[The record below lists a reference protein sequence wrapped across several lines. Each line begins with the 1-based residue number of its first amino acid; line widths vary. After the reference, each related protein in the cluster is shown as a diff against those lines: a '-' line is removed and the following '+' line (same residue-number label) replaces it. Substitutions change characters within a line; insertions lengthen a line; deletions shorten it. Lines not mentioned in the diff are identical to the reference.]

1 MRVLQICSKPPVP
14 SVDGGC
20 KAMNNI
26 TEGLL
31 SKGVSVKVLTI
42 STDKHS
48 FLKEKMECSY
58 LKNTAIEHCYID
70 TNVKPIAAFFNLC
83 KSKSY
88 NLSRF
93 YCQKFEEL
101 IVSNLANNEYDA
113 VILEGLFVSGY
124 IEAIR
129 KNSKA
134 KLIFRA
140 HNVEHEIWE
149 RNSKNERK
157 GLKRFYLKKLA
168 EQLKAQ
174 EILLLSQ
181 VDAIASITQ
190 KDKNQFEQLGCKTP
204 IQVIPFGISIKDYKI
219 AETQPQFSFFH
230 IGSMDWMPNQM
241 GIKWLL
247 EKVWNKIESP
257 NEKTTLRLAGKNMP
271 DWLLKLNQKNVEVVG
286 EVDDA
291 IDFINDNQVMVV
303 PLFSG
308 SGMRIKIVEGMALGK
323 TVIATTIALEG
334 IDFTPNKNVIL
345 ANTKE
350 EFIKAINWCLNNIE
364 ETKLIGGNA
373 KQLIQEK
380 YDNDLIIKDLINL
393 FKPL

>member
-14 SVDGGC
+14 SIDGGC

-31 SKGVSVKVLTI
+31 AENISVKVLTI
-42 STDKHS
+42 STDKHP
-48 FLKEKMECSY
+48 FLKEKIKEDY

-70 TNVKPIAAFFNLC
+70 TRVKPIDAFFNLC

-101 IVSNLANNEYDA
+101 IVKTLSENKFDA
-113 VILEGLFVSGY
+113 IILEGLFVTGY

-129 KNSKA
+129 KNSDA

-149 RNSKNERK
+149 RNTKNERK

-168 EQLKAQ
+168 KQLKEQ
-174 EILLLSQ
+174 EILLLNQ
-181 VDAIASITQ
+181 VDAIAAITK
-190 KDKNQFEQLGCKTP
+190 KDKIQFELLGCKTP
-204 IQVIPFGISIKDYKI
+204 IVVIPFGIRIEDYKFT
-219 AETQPQFSFFH
+219 ENQTQFSFFH
-230 IGSMDWMPNQM
+230 IGSMDWMPNQT

-247 EKVWNKIESP
+247 DKVWNKIGNS
-257 NEKTTLRLAGKNMP
+257 NTKATLRLAGKNMP
-271 DWLLKLNQKNVEVVG
+271 EWLLKLNQENVEVVG
-286 EVDDA
+286 EVDNA
-291 IDFINDNQVMVV
+291 IDFINEHQIMLV

-323 TVIATTIALEG
+323 TIIATTIALEG
-334 IDFTPNKNVIL
+334 IDITSNENVIE
-345 ANTKE
+345 ANTKD
-350 EFIKAINWCLNNIE
+350 EFIKAINWCLNNKQE
-364 ETKLIGGNA
+364 VELMGRNA
-373 KQLIQEK
+373 LQLIREK
-380 YDNDLIIKDLINL
+380 YDNRIIIKDLINL
-393 FKPL
+393 F

>member
-1 MRVLQICSKPPVP
+1 
-14 SVDGGC
+14 
-20 KAMNNI
+20 MNNI

-31 SKGVSVKVLTI
+31 SKNVLVKVLTI
-42 STDKHS
+42 STDKHP
-48 FLKEKMECSY
+48 FLKDKMDSKY

-70 TNVKPIAAFFNLC
+70 TSIKPVDAFLNLC

-93 YCQKFEEL
+93 YCQSFEEL
-101 IVSNLANNEYDA
+101 IIANLKDNEYDA
-113 VILEGLFVSGY
+113 IILEGLFVSGY
-124 IEAIR
+124 INAIR

-174 EILLLSQ
+174 EILLLNQ
-181 VDAIASITQ
+181 VDSIASITQ

-204 IQVIPFGISIKDYKI
+204 IKVIPFGISIKDYKT
-219 AETQPQFSFFH
+219 AEPPAQFSFFH
-230 IGSMDWMPNQM
+230 IGSMDWMPNQT

-247 EKVWNKIESP
+247 EKVWNKIDES
-257 NEKTTLRLAGKNMP
+257 NSRVTLRLAGKNMP
-271 DWLLKLNQKNVEVVG
+271 DWLLKLNQKNVEIIG
-286 EVDDA
+286 EVDSA

-323 TVIATTIALEG
+323 TIIATTIALEG
-334 IDFTPNKNVIL
+334 IDFTPNKNVIV

-350 EFIKAINWCLNNIE
+350 EFINAINWCLNNKE
-364 ETKLIGGNA
+364 ETKLIGENA

-380 YDNDLIIKDLINL
+380 YDNDMMIKDLINL
-393 FKPL
+393 F